1 MMFMDAVE
9 ACQGWPADRSAPRKL
24 AAMINAAEGEDRVFM
39 QQLVE
44 ALTVASRTP
53 ADYELIDKYFAD

>member
-9 ACQGWPADRSAPRKL
+9 ICQGWPADRSAPRKL

-44 ALTVASRTP
+44 ALMVAAKTE
-53 ADYELIDKYFAD
+53 ADYDLIDKYLSD